1 MLTRRS
7 WCALALALAAR
18 VSHAESALASPL
30 SVREIDVP
38 KPGKFG
44 KKCLLLRPTQV
55 PDDVALPLL
64 VLLHGLGETSSEA
77 LGIRAWYDRYGLP
90 QAYARLLAPPVFR
103 TLARERYLSDARLD
117 EINRE
122 LAQAPFEHVAL
133 LCPFTP
139 NVFQQHPSAPFL
151 DRYADYVEDALLP
164 AARAATPTLPGP
176 AHTGLAGVSLG
187 GYVALEGFLRLA
199 PIFGAVSC
207 MQGAFG
213 VAMADVYARRIADVV
228 AREGPRTIELVTS
241 SYDPFRDATQRLA
254 KRLDELGLP
263 MTLTLAQGPHD
274 QRFLREAGTLELL
287 LFQARALH
295 RR

>member
-1 MLTRRS
+1 MLTRRRLFS
-7 WCALALALAAR
+7 LPLALAAR
-18 VSHAESALASPL
+18 TSHAASGPASPL
-30 SVREIDVP
+30 SVREIELP

-44 KKCLLLRPTQV
+44 KRCLLLRPSQV
-55 PDDVALPLL
+55 PDDIALPLL

-77 LGIRAWYDRYGLP
+77 LGIRAWYERYGLP

-103 TLARERYLSDARLD
+103 TLPRERYLSDARLD

-122 LAQAPFEHVAL
+122 LAQAPFEHIAL

-139 NVFQQHPSAPFL
+139 NAFQQHPSAPFL
-151 DRYADYVEDALLP
+151 DRYADYVQDALLP
-164 AARAATPTLPGP
+164 AARAATPTLAGA

-187 GYVALEGFLRLA
+187 GYVALELFLRKA
-199 PIFGAVSC
+199 QVFGVVGCVQA
-207 MQGAFG
+207 AFG
-213 VAMADVYARRIADVV
+213 VSVAEAYARRIAEVMT
-228 AREGPRTIELVTS
+228 REGPRALQLITS

-263 MTLTLAQGPHD
+263 ATLTLGDGPHD